1 MDETGIL
8 AKRQRH
14 RRKLL
19 ELWRRE
25 GRWILAIVAL
35 ALIVRAIYLL
45 QVRGHLFFNGYADSQ
60 FYHQWARHIVE
71 GDAQP
76 KAFYMGPLYPYL
88 VSFVYRLFGPH
99 PPVVLW
105 FQVLLGSVSCGLI
118 YILARLTFDR
128 RAGILAAL
136 MGVFY
141 AVEIFYEGTLL
152 MATLLYALYLT
163 LLIAL
168 FFALR
173 GKRGIFWILPG
184 LLLGLAA
191 LGRANVLLYLPVLL
205 VGIFLLASRPK
216 RGRAGAIQAA
226 LCLVLGV
233 VAVILPVTVRNYV
246 VEKDLVLIS
255 SNFGMNFFIGNN
267 PDAMAYYE
275 KPRGLDL
282 NEDQDGAKIAQ
293 VLAQRMLKPSE
304 VSTFWLRR
312 GLSFIS
318 AEPAAF
324 LKLTLSK
331 IKLFWNSYEVP
342 QVENFDFFRRFAA
355 LLRFPLL
362 TFTLL
367 GPLGLLGMALSLSR
381 WREVFFPLTF
391 ILTMTVSTVLFF
403 VLSRLRLPICA
414 PLMVFASFAITWIW
428 QRLKERKI
436 RQVAVSCFLLGIFSL
451 LVNWSHPAINRH
463 RDLAKAYN
471 TLAFHFWDKAE
482 YTQAIKQLRQAMLVD
497 PSYGA
502 SYCNLAT
509 LYYEYGDVERA
520 LKLIREA
527 LQVDPLCP
535 RAHFNLGNYFASH
548 QMWNEAI
555 AEYQAEIR
563 SNPYHLASYRYLS
576 QVLMEKQRSSSQ
588 DGSNS
593 FSPGGK

>member
-1 MDETGIL
+1 LT
-8 AKRQRH
+8 RH
-14 RRKLL
+14 RREKRRFL

-35 ALIVRAIYLL
+35 ALIVRAVYLL

-71 GDAQP
+71 GDAEP
-76 KAFYMGPLYPYL
+76 KTFYMGPLYAHL
-88 VSFVYRLFGPH
+88 MSFFYRLFGPH
-99 PPVVLW
+99 PHVVLW

-128 RAGILAAL
+128 RVGLLAAL

-141 AVEIFYEGTLL
+141 AVEIFYEGALL

-163 LLIAL
+163 LLIVL

-173 GKRGIFWILPG
+173 GEKGIFWILPG

-205 VGIFLLASRPK
+205 VGIFLLASRAK
-216 RGRAGAIQAA
+216 GGRVGAIPAA

-267 PDAMAYYE
+267 PDARAYYE

-282 NEDQDGAKIAQ
+282 NEDQDGAKLAQ
-293 VLAQRMLKPSE
+293 MLAQRKLKPSE
-304 VSTFWLRR
+304 VSSFWLRR

-318 AEPAAF
+318 AQPAAF
-324 LKLTLSK
+324 FKLTLSK
-331 IKLFWNSYEVP
+331 ILLFWNAYEAP
-342 QVENFDFFRRFAA
+342 QVENFDFFRRFSS
-355 LLRFPLL
+355 LLRLPLL
-362 TFTLL
+362 NFALL

-381 WREVFFPLTF
+381 WKEVFFPLTF
-391 ILTMTVSTVLFF
+391 ILTMMVSTVFFF

-414 PLMVFASFAITWIW
+414 PLMVFASFAIIWIW

-436 RQVAVSCFLLGIFSL
+436 RQAAVSCLLLGVFFL
-451 LVNWSHPAINRH
+451 MVNWSHPAISRP

-471 TLAFHFWDKAE
+471 TLAFHFWDRAE
-482 YTQAIKQLRQAMLVD
+482 YAQAIKQLRQAMGTD

-509 LYYEYGDVERA
+509 LYYEHGDVEKA
-520 LKLIREA
+520 LNLIREA
-527 LQVDPLCP
+527 LQMDPLCP

-555 AEYQAEIR
+555 AEYQAEIG

-576 QVLMEKQRSSSQ
+576 QVLLEKQRSGSQ
-588 DGSNS
+588 DGPNS
-593 FSPGGK
+593 LTPGGK